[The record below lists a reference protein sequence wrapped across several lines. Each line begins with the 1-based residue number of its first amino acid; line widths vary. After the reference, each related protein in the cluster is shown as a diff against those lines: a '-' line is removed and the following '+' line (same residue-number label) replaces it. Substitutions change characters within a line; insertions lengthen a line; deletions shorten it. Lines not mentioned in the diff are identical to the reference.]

1 MRKLIVAALCLFVSA
16 GLLLAAP
23 VIFVSYDKE
32 KKELKVKDGD
42 KEMTYK
48 INDKTTFKA
57 GDKDVDADK
66 AGEMFGKM
74 KEGKSKLDVTGEKDV
89 ATEVKFTAKKKN

>member
-1 MRKLIVAALCLFVSA
+1 MRKLIVAALSLMLTT

-23 VIFVSYDKE
+23 VLFVSYDKD
-32 KKELKVKDGD
+32 KNELKVKDGD

-48 INDKTTFKA
+48 LNDKTTYKA
-57 GDKDVDADK
+57 GDKEVPADK
-66 AGEMFGKM
+66 VEKAFGRLKTGE
-74 KEGKSKLDVTGEKDV
+74 SKIEVTAEKDV

>member
-1 MRKLIVAALCLFVSA
+1 MRKLIVAVLCLFVSA

-32 KKELKVKDGD
+32 KKELKVKDGED
-42 KEMTYK
+42 TKTYK

-66 AGEMFGKM
+66 AGERLGKM
-74 KEGKSKLDVTGEKDV
+74 KDGAKFDVTVEKDV
-89 ATEVKFTAKKKN
+89 VTEVKFKGKK